1 MILASPMRIS
11 AAMLC
16 VRARDGEDDEKAR
29 GGTKTR
35 SSVRPLASLGARDEN
50 GQEPVS

>member
-1 MILASPMRIS
+1 MRDS
-11 AAMLC
+11 RKHNANLGSD
-16 VRARDGEDDEKAR
+16 VVLARDGEDDEKAR
-29 GGTKTR
+29 GVTKTR